1 MSNQT
6 ILLTMAH
13 VTIQCRLIASRD
25 THQFLWQLMAQKNTS
40 LINEILLRIKQH
52 PDFPNWRTKKRL
64 PKDFLAQQIAQLKNN
79 YPFEGQP
86 SRFYASV
93 NKIIDYIYKSWFEVQ
108 KTLDWKLQGN
118 LRWLEMLLPDTE
130 LIKHCDNS
138 LESLQQQA
146 TLILSSIDSTVSHD
160 RISTILF
167 EKCGKTKKPEIKS
180 AIIYL
185 LKNGCAIP
193 KKSETTEKYQD
204 LKRKVEIKITKL
216 HRQIESR
223 IPLGRDLEG
232 KKWLETLI
240 TASTTAPID
249 QTEANTWFSIL
260 KQNHTSIPYPIL
272 YETNEDLQWSLNE
285 KNRLSIRF
293 SGLGEHSFQIYC
305 DSRQLP
311 YFQRFYEDQELKRA
325 SKDQLSSALFT
336 LRSAMIIWKEDDGKG
351 ELWDKHKLYLH
362 CTFDTDYLTVEGTQV
377 IAQKKQKQM
386 LNIIDRMKEKDDLTD
401 TQKAFIQRKQ
411 TTLARLNNIFPRPSK
426 PIYQGN
432 PDLFLGVAM
441 GLQEPVTIALVDVST
456 NKVILY
462 RNIKQLLGDNYH
474 LLRRRRNEKQKL
486 NHQNHKARKRAN
498 FQQKGESNLGEYLD
512 RLIAKAILT
521 VAQEYQVSTIFVPR
535 LTDMRSITEAEI
547 QLKAEKKIPEYKE
560 GQKKYAQDYRVQV
573 HQWSYGRLIE
583 NVRAI
588 ALKIGIVLE
597 EGKQPKQGTF
607 TEKALQLVLS
617 NTEKNLKKK

>member
-1 MSNQT
+1 
-6 ILLTMAH
+6 MAH

-25 THQFLWQLMAQKNTS
+25 TRQFLWQLMAQKNTP

-52 PDFPNWRTKKRL
+52 PDFPHWRTKKRL
-64 PKDFLAQQIAQLKNN
+64 PKDFLARQIAELKNN
-79 YPFEGQP
+79 YPFEEQP

-93 NKIIDYIYKSWFEVQ
+93 NKVIDYIYKSWFEVQ
-108 KTLDWKLQGN
+108 KALDWKLQGN
-118 LRWLEMLLPDTE
+118 LRWVEMLLPDTE
-130 LIKHCDNS
+130 LIKHFDNS

-146 TLILSSIDSTVSHD
+146 TLILDSIDSTVSHD

-185 LKNGCAIP
+185 LKNGCTIP
-193 KKSETTEKYQD
+193 KKPETTEKYQD

-223 IPLGRDLEG
+223 IPLGRDLED
-232 KKWLETLI
+232 KKWLDTLI

-260 KQNHTSIPYPIL
+260 KQNQSSIPYPIL
-272 YETNEDLQWSLNE
+272 YETNEDLKWSLNE

-293 SGLGEHSFQIYC
+293 SGLGEHSFQLCC
-305 DSRQLP
+305 DHRQLP
-311 YFQRFYEDQELKRA
+311 YFQRFYEDQELKKA

-336 LRSAMIIWKEDDGKG
+336 LRSAMILWKEDEGKG
-351 ELWDKHKLYLH
+351 ELWDRHKLYLH
-362 CTFDTDYLTVEGTQV
+362 CTFETRCLTAEGTSTIV
-377 IAQKKQKQM
+377 EEKQKEVTK
-386 LNIIDRMKEKDDLTD
+386 IIDLMKAKEELSDS
-401 TQKAFIQRKQ
+401 QQAFIRRKNS
-411 TTLARLNNIFPRPSK
+411 TLAKLNNTFPRPSK
-426 PIYQGN
+426 PVYQGKPN
-432 PDLFLGVAM
+432 VHLGIAM
-441 GLQEPVTIALVDVST
+441 GLEQPVTIAIVDIET
-456 NKVILY
+456 DKVITY
-462 RNIKQLLGDNYH
+462 RNTKQLLREDYR
-474 LLRRRRNEKQKL
+474 LLRRRRIEKQKL
-486 NHQNHKARKRAN
+486 SHQNHKARKRFN

-521 VAQEYQVSTIFVPR
+521 VAQEYQVSTILIPR
-535 LTDMRSITEAEI
+535 LRDMRSITEAEI
-547 QLKAEKKIPEYKE
+547 QLRAEKKIPEYKE

-583 NVRAI
+583 NVKLI
-588 ALKIGIVLE
+588 CEKVGIVVVE
-597 EGKQPKQGTF
+597 AKQPKQGTL

-617 NTEKNLKKK
+617 ATEKNLKKK